1 VVDIQNSAAAQNGRS
16 QYRALIIDWGG
27 VMTNPIVD
35 TVRAWLEMEDIDY
48 NHYADVMRPWVVA
61 AYTEEDRNPIHALER
76 GECTI
81 EEFERELAAQL
92 VCRDGRPVAAE
103 GLLARMFAA
112 TAPCDPMYAAV
123 YAVRQSGVLTGLLSN
138 SWGVGDYPRH
148 LFPGMFD
155 AVVISAEVGMRK
167 PEERIFRHA
176 VEQLGLQPE
185 ECVFVDDL
193 QANVTA
199 AEAIGMTGVLHR
211 EPDVTVGRL
220 GELFGLALREGES
233 AEAADGKLAGSE
245 GSATGP
251 VAESGDGDRRP
262 RTVNKGPGAGNR

>member
-1 VVDIQNSAAAQNGRS
+1 MVDIQHSAVPAQNGRS

-35 TVRAWLEMEDIDY
+35 TVRAWLESEDIDY
-48 NHYADVMRPWVVA
+48 SHYADVMRPWVVA
-61 AYTEEDRNPIHALER
+61 AYSEADRNPIHALER

-81 EEFERELAAQL
+81 EEFERELAARL
-92 VCRDGRPVAAE
+92 VCRDGRPVVAE
-103 GLLARMFAA
+103 GLLARMFAG

-123 YAVRQSGVLTGLLSN
+123 YAVREAGVLTGLLSN

-176 VEQLGLQPE
+176 IDQLGLQPE

-193 QANVTA
+193 EANVTA
-199 AEAIGMTGVLHR
+199 AESIGMTGVLHR
-211 EPDVTVGRL
+211 EPDMTVDRL
-220 GELFGLALREGES
+220 GELFGLALREDES
-233 AEAADGKLAGSE
+233 AAAADGKLPGSGGLAGE
-245 GSATGP
+245 
-251 VAESGDGDRRP
+251 DW
-262 RTVNKGPGAGNR
+262 

>member
-1 VVDIQNSAAAQNGRS
+1 MVDIQNSPVPTQNGRS
-16 QYRALIIDWGG
+16 RYRALIIDWGG

-35 TVRAWLEMEDIDY
+35 TVRAWLEVEDIDY

-61 AYTEEDRNPIHALER
+61 AYAEADRNPIHALER

-81 EEFERELAAQL
+81 EEFERELAARL
-92 VCRDGRPVAAE
+92 VCRDGRPVVAE

-112 TAPCDPMYAAV
+112 TAPSDPMYAAV
-123 YAVRQSGVLTGLLSN
+123 YAVREAGVLTGLLSN

-185 ECVFVDDL
+185 DCVFVDDL
-193 QANVTA
+193 EANVTA

-211 EPDVTVGRL
+211 EPEMTVDRL
-220 GELFGLALREGES
+220 SELFGLALREAPARAPG
-233 AEAADGKLAGSE
+233 GSSGVG
-245 GSATGP
+245 GS
-251 VAESGDGDRRP
+251 S
-262 RTVNKGPGAGNR
+262 GAGASSVNGGN

>member
-1 VVDIQNSAAAQNGRS
+1 MVEIRESTDRPANGRTR
-16 QYRALIIDWGG
+16 YRALIIDWGG

-35 TVRAWLEMEDIDY
+35 TVRAWLNVEEIEY
-48 NHYADVMRPWVVA
+48 EHYAEVMRPWVVA
-61 AYTEEDRNPIHALER
+61 AYGSKERNPIHALER

-81 EEFERELAAQL
+81 EEFERELAARL
-92 VCRDGRPVAAE
+92 MSRDGRPVVAD

-123 YAVRQSGVLTGLLSN
+123 YAVREAGVRTGLLSN

-176 VEQLGLQPE
+176 VGLLGLEPD

-193 QANVTA
+193 AANITA

-211 EPDVTVGRL
+211 QPEATVDRL
-220 GELFGLALREGES
+220 GELFGLPLGES
-233 AEAADGKLAGSE
+233 
-245 GSATGP
+245 
-251 VAESGDGDRRP
+251 RC
-262 RTVNKGPGAGNR
+262 

>member
-1 VVDIQNSAAAQNGRS
+1 
-16 QYRALIIDWGG
+16 
-27 VMTNPIVD
+27 
-35 TVRAWLEMEDIDY
+35 VRAWLEMEDIDY

-61 AYTEEDRNPIHALER
+61 AYAGEDRNPIHALER

-123 YAVRQSGVLTGLLSN
+123 YAVRESGVLTGLLSN

-176 VEQLGLQPE
+176 VEQLGLEPE

-193 QANVTA
+193 EANVTA
-199 AEAIGMTGVLHR
+199 AETIGMTGVLHR

-220 GELFGLALREGES
+220 GELFGLALREGE
-233 AEAADGKLAGSE
+233 AAAAADGKLAGSE
-245 GSATGP
+245 GSATG
-251 VAESGDGDRRP
+251 DR
-262 RTVNKGPGAGNR
+262 